1 MHNIAQTNDGEWM
14 TAWAGDTPWHKLGTK
29 SEKLMTT
36 YEALEAAHLNWQ
48 VEKLPLQYEDNGL
61 MKPVP
66 STYGV
71 FRHDGEKYI
80 PLTKGGKAVGKVW
93 KALQN
98 VDAFSFL
105 DDLMQD
111 QEAKIEVCGAL
122 GDGETVWV
130 LAKVPETITFDG
142 IDVVEQYILISNT
155 HDGTGSVRI
164 LPTPVRV
171 VCNNTLTMA
180 LARGKT
186 HGFIIRHTGKLDER
200 MEQVRQAMGLVKSTF
215 IGWGEE
221 AQQLLNTKM
230 TLNEMEDYFIDAL
243 DVKYE
248 LEDLTNA
255 EGDVVGQKKVLLRDG
270 RGKGAKMVDTC
281 KKLLFTPN
289 NMIGNMTGTAWAAYN
304 VVTEA
309 IDHHFTELKYFSKSG
324 GNGEKSTKRMESALF
339 GPLARRKVKAWGK
352 ALELSQ

>member
-1 MHNIAQTNDGEWM
+1 MNMHNIAQTNDGEWM

-36 YEALEAAHLNWQ
+36 HEALEAAHLNWQ

-180 LARGKT
+180 LSRGKT
-186 HGFIIRHTGKLDER
+186 HGFVIRHTGKLHER
-200 MEQVRQAMGLVKSTF
+200 LEQVREAMALVKSTF
-215 IGWGEE
+215 IGWGKE

-255 EGDVVGQKKVLLRDG
+255 EGDVVGQKKVLAT
-270 RGKGAKMVDTC
+270 RGQGMVDTC

-289 NMIGNMTGTAWAAYN
+289 NMVGNMTGTAWAAYN

-309 IDHHFTELKYFSKSG
+309 IDHKFTELR
-324 GNGEKSTKRMESALF
+324 NGEKSTKRMESALF

>member
-1 MHNIAQTNDGEWM
+1 
-14 TAWAGDTPWHKLGTK
+14 
-29 SEKLMTT
+29 MTT
-36 YEALEAAHLNWQ
+36 PEALEAANLNWQ
-48 VEKLPLQYEDNGL
+48 VGKLPLQDEDNGL

-71 FRHDGEKYI
+71 CRHDGEKYI

-180 LARGKT
+180 LSRGKT
-186 HGFIIRHTGKLDER
+186 HGFVIRHTGKLDER

-215 IGWGEE
+215 IGWGEQ

-230 TLNEMEDYFIDAL
+230 TLKEMEDYFIDAL

-255 EGDVVGQKKVLLRDG
+255 EGDVVGQKKVLLSDG
-270 RGKGAKMVDTC
+270 RGKGAKMVDNC

>member
-1 MHNIAQTNDGEWM
+1 
-14 TAWAGDTPWHKLGTK
+14 
-29 SEKLMTT
+29 MTT
-36 YEALEAAHLNWQ
+36 PEALEAANLNWQ
-48 VEKLPLQYEDNGL
+48 VGKLPLQDEDNGL

-66 STYGV
+66 STYAV
-71 FRHDGEKYI
+71 CRHDGEKYI

-180 LARGKT
+180 LSRGKT
-186 HGFIIRHTGKLDER
+186 HGFVIRHTGKLDER

-215 IGWGEE
+215 IGWGEQ

-230 TLNEMEDYFIDAL
+230 TLKEMEDYFIDAL

-270 RGKGAKMVDTC
+270 RGKGAKMVDNC